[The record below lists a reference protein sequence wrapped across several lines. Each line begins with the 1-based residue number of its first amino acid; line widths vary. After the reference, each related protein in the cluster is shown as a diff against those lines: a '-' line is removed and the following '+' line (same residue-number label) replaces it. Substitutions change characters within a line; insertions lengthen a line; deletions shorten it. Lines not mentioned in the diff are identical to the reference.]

1 MKSRINSSLNLQK
14 GKIYFLAIVVLFFA
28 SCKQIPTVT
37 TEAVTNV
44 TTNSAASG
52 GKVLEDGNAE
62 VTVRG
67 VCWSTNQSPTI
78 NDNITMD
85 GAGIGSY
92 TSSITQL
99 APNNLYYVKA
109 YATNEKG
116 TGYGNAVSFTTNP
129 VIPPTVTTSPVT
141 SKTSNSA
148 VSGGNVTSDGGAN
161 VTSRGVCW
169 STLEN
174 PTISSSHT
182 TNGSGTGA
190 FISNITGLSPSASYY
205 VRAYATNSAGT
216 GYGQNE
222 IFTTSST
229 YPVAGLI
236 SYFNFDDNLI
246 DLLGNTPAGVN
257 HGSATFTEGKSGKA
271 ITLNGTN
278 QYIQF
283 GRKTYKNVNNIS
295 VAFWFIKPNTSESLK
310 YFLSCSDFGVW
321 TKTGTAGIAISLPS
335 TNSASG
341 SITQNTWVHLVGT
354 YDGTNIKVYIN
365 SILTEIQYHPGNIYD
380 ANSYLTLGLWSSSYW
395 GGSIDDLFIYNKALT
410 QSEVNQLYNY
420 H

>member
-1 MKSRINSSLNLQK
+1 
-14 GKIYFLAIVVLFFA
+14 
-28 SCKQIPTVT
+28 
-37 TEAVTNV
+37 
-44 TTNSAASG
+44 
-52 GKVLEDGNAE
+52 
-62 VTVRG
+62 
-67 VCWSTNQSPTI
+67 
-78 NDNITMD
+78 MD
-85 GAGIGSY
+85 GAGIGSF
-92 TSSITQL
+92 TSSITSL
-99 APNNLYYVKA
+99 TPNTQYFVKA

-148 VSGGNVTSDGGAN
+148 ISGGNVTSGGGSN

-182 TNGSGTGA
+182 TNGSGTGT
-190 FISNITGLSPSASYY
+190 FISDITGLSPSTSYH

-222 IFTTSST
+222 IFTTRST
-229 YPVAGLI
+229 YPVTGLI
-236 SYFNFDDNLI
+236 SYFNFDDNLN

-257 HGSATFTEGKSGKA
+257 HGGATFTDGKSGKA

-283 GRKTYKNVNNIS
+283 GRKTYKNGNNIG

-310 YFLSCSDFGVW
+310 FFLSCSDFDVW
-321 TKTGTAGIAISLPS
+321 TQTGTAGIAISLPS

-365 SILTEIQYHPGNIYD
+365 SILTEIQYHPGNIY
-380 ANSYLTLGLWSSSYW
+380 NSDRYLTLGLWSSSYW